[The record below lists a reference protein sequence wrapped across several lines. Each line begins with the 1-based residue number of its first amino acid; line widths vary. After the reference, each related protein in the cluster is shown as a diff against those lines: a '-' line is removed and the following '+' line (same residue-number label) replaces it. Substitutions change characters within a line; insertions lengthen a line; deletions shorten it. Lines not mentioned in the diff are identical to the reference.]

1 MFESAI
7 GEIKKYSRI
16 IIHRHTNPDGDA
28 MGSQIGLKNLLLDN
42 FPEKKVYAVGDSAGR
57 FSFMDGS
64 VMDEIPDETYK
75 GALAV
80 ILDSAE
86 HSLVSDD
93 RYTLAEKTLRIDH
106 HIFCEKFADVEIVE
120 TAFESCAGLV
130 THLAREWGLTVN
142 TSAAKALFTGIVTDS
157 GRFRYDSTTP
167 RTFSDAAFLL
177 EKGFN
182 PTEIYDK
189 LYVDDFS
196 MIKMRAGFVLE
207 IRFTKN
213 NVAYI
218 YSDRKKVD
226 SLGVSDFT
234 VSRGMV
240 NVMAEIRG
248 VDVWVNFTESTDGTV
263 LAELRSRNLD
273 INKIAVKYGG
283 GGHLKASGASLKDKA
298 QAMEMLAD
306 LDKLVGEN
314 K

>member
-1 MFESAI
+1 MHEAL
-7 GEIKKYSRI
+7 ELLKKYDTV

-42 FPEKKVYAVGDSAGR
+42 FPEKKVYVVGDGAGR

-64 VMDEIPDETYK
+64 VMDEISDETYR

-130 THLAREWGLTVN
+130 THLAREWGLTIN

-196 MIKMRAGFVLE
+196 MIKMRAGFVLD

-248 VDVWVNFTESTDGTV
+248 VDVWVNVTESTDGTV

>member
-1 MFESAI
+1 MHEAL
-7 GEIKKYSRI
+7 ELLKKYDTV
-16 IIHRHTNPDGDA
+16 IIHRHANPDGDA

-42 FPEKKVYAVGDSAGR
+42 FPEKKVYVVGDGAGR

-64 VMDEIPDETYK
+64 VMDEISDETFC
-75 GALAV
+75 GAVAV

-130 THLAREWGLTVN
+130 THLAREWGLTIN

-196 MIKMRAGFVLE
+196 MIKMRAGFVLD

-248 VDVWVNFTESTDGTV
+248 VDVWVNFTESTDGAV

>member
-1 MFESAI
+1 MHEAL
-7 GEIKKYSRI
+7 ELLKKYDTV

-42 FPEKKVYAVGDSAGR
+42 FPEKKVYAVGDGAGR

-130 THLAREWGLTVN
+130 THLAREWGLTIN

-196 MIKMRAGFVLE
+196 MIKMRAGFVLD

-273 INKIAVKYGG
+273 IYKIAVKYGG

>member
-1 MFESAI
+1 MHEAL
-7 GEIKKYSRI
+7 ELLKKYDTV

-28 MGSQIGLKNLLLDN
+28 MGSQIGLKNLLLEN

-130 THLAREWGLTVN
+130 THLAREWGLTIN

-196 MIKMRAGFVLE
+196 MIKMRAGFVLD

>member
-1 MFESAI
+1 MHEAL
-7 GEIKKYSRI
+7 ELLKKYDTV

-42 FPEKKVYAVGDSAGR
+42 FPEKKVYAVGDGAGR

-130 THLAREWGLTVN
+130 THLAREWGLTIN

-196 MIKMRAGFVLE
+196 MIKMRAGFILD

-218 YSDRKKVD
+218 YSNRKKVD

-248 VDVWVNFTESTDGTV
+248 VDVWVNFTESTDGAV

>member
-1 MFESAI
+1 MHEAL
-7 GEIKKYSRI
+7 ELLKKYDTV

-42 FPEKKVYAVGDSAGR
+42 FPEKKVYVVGDGAGR

-64 VMDEIPDETYK
+64 VMDEISDETYK
-75 GALAV
+75 GAVAV

-130 THLAREWGLTVN
+130 THLAREWGLTIN

-196 MIKMRAGFVLE
+196 MIKMRAGFVLD

-240 NVMAEIRG
+240 NVMAEIRS

>member
-1 MFESAI
+1 MHEAL
-7 GEIKKYSRI
+7 ELLKKYDTV

-42 FPEKKVYAVGDSAGR
+42 FPEKKVYVVGDGAGR

-64 VMDEIPDETYK
+64 VMDEISAETYR

-130 THLAREWGLTVN
+130 THLAREWGLTIN

-196 MIKMRAGFVLE
+196 MIKMRAGFVLD

>member
-1 MFESAI
+1 MHEAL
-7 GEIKKYSRI
+7 ELLKKYDTV

-42 FPEKKVYAVGDSAGR
+42 FPEKKVYAVGDGAGR

-130 THLAREWGLTVN
+130 THLAREWGLTIN

-196 MIKMRAGFVLE
+196 MIKMRAGFVLD
-207 IRFTKN
+207 IRFTQN

-218 YSDRKKVD
+218 YSDRKKVVG
-226 SLGVSDFT
+226 LGVSDFT

>member
-1 MFESAI
+1 MHEAL
-7 GEIKKYSRI
+7 ELLKKYDTV

-42 FPEKKVYAVGDSAGR
+42 FPEKKVYAVGDGAGR

-64 VMDEIPDETYK
+64 VMDEISDETYR

-120 TAFESCAGLV
+120 TAYESCAGLV
-130 THLAREWGLTVN
+130 THLAREWGLTIN

-196 MIKMRAGFVLE
+196 MIKMRAGFVLD

-248 VDVWVNFTESTDGTV
+248 VDVWVNFTESTDGAV

>member
-1 MFESAI
+1 MHEAL
-7 GEIKKYSRI
+7 ELLKKYDTV

-64 VMDEIPDETYK
+64 VMDEISDETYR
-75 GALAV
+75 GAVAV

-130 THLAREWGLTVN
+130 THLAREWGLTIN

-177 EKGFN
+177 EQGFN

-196 MIKMRAGFVLE
+196 MIKMRAGFVLD

>member
-1 MFESAI
+1 MHEAL
-7 GEIKKYSRI
+7 ELLKKYDTV

-42 FPEKKVYAVGDSAGR
+42 FPEKKVYVVGDGAGR

-64 VMDEIPDETYK
+64 VMDEISDETYR

-130 THLAREWGLTVN
+130 THLAREWGLTIN

-196 MIKMRAGFVLE
+196 MIKMRAGFVLD

-218 YSDRKKVD
+218 YSDRQKVD

>member
-1 MFESAI
+1 MHEAL
-7 GEIKKYSRI
+7 ELLKKYDTV

-42 FPEKKVYAVGDSAGR
+42 FPEKKVYAVGDGAGR

-130 THLAREWGLTVN
+130 THLAREWGLTIN

-196 MIKMRAGFVLE
+196 MIKMRAGFILD
-207 IRFTKN
+207 IQFTEN

-248 VDVWVNFTESTDGTV
+248 VDVWVNFTESTDDTV

>member
-1 MFESAI
+1 MHEAL
-7 GEIKKYSRI
+7 ELLKKYDTV

-75 GALAV
+75 GAVAV

-130 THLAREWGLTVN
+130 THLAREWGLTIN

-196 MIKMRAGFVLE
+196 MIKMRAGFVLD

>member
-1 MFESAI
+1 MHEAL
-7 GEIKKYSRI
+7 ELLKKYDTV

-28 MGSQIGLKNLLLDN
+28 MGSQIGLKNLLLEN

-130 THLAREWGLTVN
+130 THLAREWGLTIN